1 MNEISVNKLL
11 DNLIHINTKIDDVQ
25 QRISTLEN
33 KIDMILKDTK
43 KMNNHINFV
52 ENIYNAVK
60 NPFQNILHY
69 YYSKNLKNT

>member
-43 KMNNHINFV
+43 NMNNHIYFV
-52 ENIYNAVK
+52 ENIYNVVK

-69 YYSKNLKNT
+69 YYGKNLKNT